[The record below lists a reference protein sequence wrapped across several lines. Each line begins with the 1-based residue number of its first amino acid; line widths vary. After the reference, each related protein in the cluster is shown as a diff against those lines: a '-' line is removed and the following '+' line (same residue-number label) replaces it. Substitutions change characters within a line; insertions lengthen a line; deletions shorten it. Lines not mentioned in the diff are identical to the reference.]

1 MANKNWSMRRFSEV
15 WTNSIL
21 SFRADSIFEKEGG
34 LNFYMQWIVEI
45 QSSSTDYML
54 RGSQEANRLE
64 LIKYICLHIYRY
76 VYIYWKRK
84 KRNAG
89 YTYICLYNFDAG
101 KIYI

>member
-21 SFRADSIFEKEGG
+21 AFRADSIFEKKGG

-64 LIKYICLHIYRY
+64 LIKYISLHNFDMFIYIEKGKTECWLHIYMF
-76 VYIYWKRK
+76 I
-84 KRNAG
+84 
-89 YTYICLYNFDAG
+89 
-101 KIYI
+101 